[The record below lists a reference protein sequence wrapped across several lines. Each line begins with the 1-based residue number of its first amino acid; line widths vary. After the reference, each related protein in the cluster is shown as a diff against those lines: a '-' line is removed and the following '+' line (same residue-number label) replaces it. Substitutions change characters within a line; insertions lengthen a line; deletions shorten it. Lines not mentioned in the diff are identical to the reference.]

1 MPFIPHTQA
10 DVDVMLA
17 EIGVADIDSLFDE
30 IPKELTSDRLDHV
43 PEGMSELAMLQHMA
57 ERAEQDQGYTCFLGG
72 GSYDHHI
79 PSAVWDL
86 TTRGEFMTAYT
97 PYQAEA
103 SQGTLQLIY
112 EYQSM
117 MVALTGMDVS
127 NASVYD
133 GASGLAEAVLMAIR
147 ANKKNK
153 SGRVLIAQTVH
164 PHYTQTTR
172 NIVQNQNV
180 LIEALPMHGDGAGGV
195 LDLSAL
201 NAGAAQGEAPGA
213 IVIQQPNFY
222 GRMEDVD
229 ALADWAHAQNTLVI
243 AVVNPMSLGVL
254 KPPSE
259 WGKNGAD
266 IVCGDGQPFGVPMAS
281 GGPSFGFICS
291 RKEYMRQLPGRIIGK
306 TEDLDGRTGYTLTL
320 QAREQYIRRGK
331 ATSNI
336 CTNQGLLVTAGTIY
350 MSLMG
355 PQGIRETAITCHRR
369 AVELQQ
375 RLLQIDGVEEFFTGP
390 FFHEFALRL
399 PIPAVKV
406 VEAMMAEGILPGLV
420 LADFSDGSLEH
431 AKYGL
436 LVAVTEKRTNAEIE
450 QYVTML
456 TRVLQQSASSTNVQA
471 GS

>member
-1 MPFIPHTQA
+1 MPFIPHTQE
-10 DVDVMLA
+10 DVEQMLS
-17 EIGVADIDSLFDE
+17 EIGVSDIDSLFDE
-30 IPKELTSDRLDHV
+30 ISQGLTNERLDQV
-43 PEGMSELAMLQHMA
+43 PKGMSELEMLQHMA
-57 ERAEQDQGYTCFLGG
+57 LRAEQDQGYTCFLGG

-117 MVALTGMDVS
+117 IVALTGMEVS

-133 GASGLAEAVLMAIR
+133 GASGLAEAVLMAVR

-153 SGRVLIAQTVH
+153 TGKVLIAQTVH
-164 PHYTQTTR
+164 PHYSQTTR
-172 NIVQNQNV
+172 NIVQNQRV
-180 LIEALPMHGDGAGGV
+180 EIQALPLHGDGLVDASDISV
-195 LDLSAL
+195 AP
-201 NAGAAQGEAPGA
+201 AGEAPAA
-213 IVIQQPNFY
+213 IVIQQPNFF
-222 GRMEDVD
+222 GLMEDVD
-229 ALADWAHAQNTLVI
+229 ALTNWGHKHNALVI
-243 AVVNPMSLGVL
+243 AVVNPMSLGIL

-259 WGKNGAD
+259 WGDNGAD

-281 GGPSFGFICS
+281 GGPSFGFISS
-291 RKEYMRQLPGRIIGK
+291 RKAFMRQLPGRIIGR
-306 TEDLDGRTGYTLTL
+306 TEDLDGRVGYALTL
-320 QAREQYIRRGK
+320 QAREQHIRRGK

-355 PQGIRETAITCHRR
+355 PQGIRETAITCHRK

-375 RLLQIDGVEEFFTGP
+375 RLLQIKGIKAFFPGA

-399 PIPAVKV
+399 PVPATDV
-406 VEAMMAEGILPGLV
+406 VQAMMTKDFLPGLV
-420 LADFSDGSLEH
+420 LEEFDDGSIEG
-431 AKYGL
+431 AEYGL
-436 LVAVTEKRTNAEIE
+436 LVAVTEKRTAGEIDK
-450 QYVTML
+450 YVQML
-456 TRVLQQSASSTNVQA
+456 SEIVQA
-471 GS
+471 AELAPAAKARG

>member
-10 DVDVMLA
+10 DVDDMLA
-17 EIGVADIDSLFDE
+17 EIGVPDIDALFDE
-30 IPKELTSDRLDHV
+30 IPNELTSDRLDHV

-180 LIEALPMHGDGAGGV
+180 MIEALPLGEGGV
-195 LDLSAL
+195 LDMSAL
-201 NAGAAQGEAPGA
+201 ASIAADGNAPGA
-213 IVIQQPNFY
+213 IVIQQPNFF

-229 ALADWAHAQNTLVI
+229 ALTNWAHEQNTLVI

-259 WGKNGAD
+259 WGDKGAD

-291 RKEYMRQLPGRIIGK
+291 RKEFMRQLPGRIIGK
-306 TEDLDGRTGYTLTL
+306 TEDLDGRTGYALTL
-320 QAREQYIRRGK
+320 QAREQHIRRGK

-355 PQGIRETAITCHRR
+355 PQGIRETALTCHRR

-399 PIPAVKV
+399 PIPAVQV
-406 VEAMMAEGILPGLV
+406 VEAMMAEGVLPGLV
-420 LADFSDGSLEH
+420 LSDFSDGNLDHAEH
-431 AKYGL
+431 GL

-450 QYVTML
+450 KYVALL
-456 TRVLQQSASSTNVQA
+456 TQVLQANAGSNNAQA

>member
-147 ANKKNK
+147 AYKKNK

-320 QAREQYIRRGK
+320 QAREQHIRRGK

>member
-320 QAREQYIRRGK
+320 QAREQHIRRGK

-436 LVAVTEKRTNAEIE
+436 LVAVTEKRTTAEIE

>member
-10 DVDVMLA
+10 DVEDMLA
-17 EIGVADIDSLFDE
+17 EIGVPDIDSLFDE

-57 ERAEQDQGYTCFLGG
+57 ERAEQDEGYTCFLGG

-180 LIEALPMHGDGAGGV
+180 IIEVLSLGEDGV

-201 NAGAAQGEAPGA
+201 KSAAADRIVPGA
-213 IVIQQPNFY
+213 IVIQQPNFF

-229 ALADWAHAQNTLVI
+229 TLTNWAHEQNTLVI

-254 KPPSE
+254 KPPSD
-259 WGKNGAD
+259 WGENGAD

-291 RKEYMRQLPGRIIGK
+291 RKEFMRQLPGRIIGK
-306 TEDLDGRTGYTLTL
+306 TVDLDGRTGYALTL
-320 QAREQYIRRGK
+320 QAREQHIRRGK

-355 PQGIRETAITCHRR
+355 PQGIRETALTCHRR

-399 PIPAVKV
+399 PIPAVQV
-406 VEAMMAEGILPGLV
+406 VEAMMAEGVLPGLV
-420 LADFSDGSLEH
+420 LSDFSDGNLEH
-431 AKYGL
+431 AETGL

-450 QYVTML
+450 KYVALL
-456 TRVLQQSASSTNVQA
+456 TQVLQGNAGSNNAQA

>member
-10 DVDVMLA
+10 DVDEMLA
-17 EIGVADIDSLFDE
+17 EIGVSNIDALFDE
-30 IPKELTSDRLDHV
+30 IPNELTSDRLDHV
-43 PEGMSELAMLQHMA
+43 PEGMSELTMLQHMA

-133 GASGLAEAVLMAIR
+133 GASGLAEAVLMSIR

-180 LIEALPMHGDGAGGV
+180 VIEALPMGASGVIDLADLAAAAGD
-195 LDLSAL
+195 SS
-201 NAGAAQGEAPGA
+201 PGA
-213 IVIQQPNFY
+213 LVIQQPNFF

-229 ALADWAHAQNTLVI
+229 ALTDWAHEQNTLVI

-259 WGKNGAD
+259 WGTNGAD

-291 RKEYMRQLPGRIIGK
+291 RKEFMRQLPGRIIGK
-306 TEDLDGRTGYTLTL
+306 TEDLDGRTGYALTL
-320 QAREQYIRRGK
+320 QAREQHIRRGK

-369 AVELQQ
+369 ATELQQ
-375 RLLQIDGVEEFFTGP
+375 RLLQIDGVEEFFPGP

-399 PIPAVKV
+399 PVPAVDV
-406 VEAMMAEGILPGLV
+406 VQAMMTESVLPGLV
-420 LADFSDGSLEH
+420 LSDFSDGNLVDAEH
-431 AKYGL
+431 GL
-436 LVAVTEKRTNAEIE
+436 LIAVTEKRTNAEIE
-450 QYVTML
+450 KYVAVL
-456 TRVLQQSASSTNVQA
+456 TRVLQGNTSSANPQA
-471 GS
+471 GN

>member
-10 DVDVMLA
+10 DVDDMLA
-17 EIGVADIDSLFDE
+17 EIGVPDIDSLFDE
-30 IPKELTSDRLDHV
+30 IPNELTSDRLDHV

-180 LIEALPMHGDGAGGV
+180 IIEALPLGKSGV
-195 LDLSAL
+195 LDMSAL
-201 NAGAAQGEAPGA
+201 ASIAADGTAPGA
-213 IVIQQPNFY
+213 IVIQQPNFF

-229 ALADWAHAQNTLVI
+229 ALTNWAHEQNTLVI

-259 WGKNGAD
+259 WGEKGAD

-291 RKEYMRQLPGRIIGK
+291 RKEFMRQLPGRIIGK
-306 TEDLDGRTGYTLTL
+306 TEDLDGRTGYALTL
-320 QAREQYIRRGK
+320 QAREQHIRRGK

-355 PQGIRETAITCHRR
+355 PQGIRETALTCHRR

-399 PIPAVKV
+399 PIPAVQV
-406 VEAMMAEGILPGLV
+406 VEAMMAEGVLPGLV
-420 LADFSDGSLEH
+420 LADFSDGNLDHAEH
-431 AKYGL
+431 GL

-450 QYVTML
+450 KYVALL
-456 TRVLQQSASSTNVQA
+456 TQVLQANAGSNNAQA

>member
-10 DVDVMLA
+10 DVDEMLA
-17 EIGVADIDSLFDE
+17 EIGVSNIDALFDE
-30 IPKELTSDRLDHV
+30 IPNELTSDRLDHV
-43 PEGMSELAMLQHMA
+43 PEGMSELTMLQHMA

-133 GASGLAEAVLMAIR
+133 GASGLAEAVLMSIR

-180 LIEALPMHGDGAGGV
+180 VIEALPMGASGVIDLADLAAAAGD
-195 LDLSAL
+195 SS
-201 NAGAAQGEAPGA
+201 PGA
-213 IVIQQPNFY
+213 LVIQQPNFF

-229 ALADWAHAQNTLVI
+229 ALTDWAHEQNALVI

-259 WGKNGAD
+259 WGTNGAD

-291 RKEYMRQLPGRIIGK
+291 RKEFMRQLPGRIIGK
-306 TEDLDGRTGYTLTL
+306 TEDLDGRTGYALTL
-320 QAREQYIRRGK
+320 QAREQHIRRGK

-369 AVELQQ
+369 ATELQQ
-375 RLLQIDGVEEFFTGP
+375 RLLQIDGVEEFFPGP

-399 PIPAVKV
+399 PVPAVDV
-406 VEAMMAEGILPGLV
+406 VQAMMTESVLPGLV
-420 LADFSDGSLEH
+420 LSDFSDGNLVDAEH
-431 AKYGL
+431 GL
-436 LVAVTEKRTNAEIE
+436 LIAVTEKRTNAEIE
-450 QYVTML
+450 KYVAVL
-456 TRVLQQSASSTNVQA
+456 TRVLQGNTSPANPQA
-471 GS
+471 GN